1 MPTPGFIFNM
11 SGLLVPD
18 HFSLEFAVR
27 PNILTFPKYVTSTSD
42 DVKAR
47 PAISLDANEN
57 SAGSCLAAGSMVP
70 CCMQDIIDMGNL
82 NRYPSASHKALRQR
96 IAQWRQLKSIDH
108 LCLGSGASDILDLI
122 IRATCTPG
130 RDMLLIAP
138 PTFELY
144 RVCATLHEVRVKEC
158 AQELTAEGD
167 FRLPIEEIC
176 TTLSTDDRIKVV
188 FLASPGNPTGSLI
201 PLAQIQRILDLKGF
215 RGIVVVDE
223 AYIDFAVASERA
235 SALRLL
241 PKYNNLIVV
250 QSLSKYHGLAGIRV
264 GMAIAHPILTGIL
277 AKVQMPYKL
286 SSVALS
292 LAYQALSARGLDRAR
307 ELQRQ
312 IMDNRAALIRILAD
326 PTLARNGVGHPIGGN
341 AANFVVVPIHAR
353 TIEPSGKRDDMRAR
367 RIIDRLRD
375 AHGIAVRY
383 VGGQPSCIGCMRI
396 TVGTV
401 KEMETL
407 RTALECVLR
416 EC

>member
-1 MPTPGFIFNM
+1 MYNVPGC
-11 SGLLVPD
+11 LLG
-18 HFSLEFAVR
+18 
-27 PNILTFPKYVTSTSD
+27 TSTLTHLI
-42 DVKAR
+42 VT
-47 PAISLDANEN
+47 
-57 SAGSCLAAGSMVP
+57 AA
-70 CCMQDIIDMGNL
+70 
-82 NRYPSASHKALRQR
+82 
-96 IAQWRQLKSIDH
+96 IDH

-130 RDMLLIAP
+130 RDTLLIAP

-176 TTLSTDDRIKVV
+176 TTLSTDDRIRVV

-201 PLAQIQRILDLKGF
+201 PLPQIQRILDLKEF
-215 RGIVVVDE
+215 RGIAVVDE

-292 LAYQALSARGLDRAR
+292 LAYQALSAKGLDRAR

-312 IMDNRAALIRILAD
+312 IMDNRAALIRILGD
-326 PTLARNGVGHPIGGN
+326 PTLARNGVGRPIGGN

-353 TIEPSGKRDDMRAR
+353 TIEASSPSSLPELGKRDDMRAR
-367 RIIDRLRD
+367 RIVDRLRD

-383 VGGQPSCIGCMRI
+383 VGGQPSCTGCMRI

-401 KEMETL
+401 KEMEAL